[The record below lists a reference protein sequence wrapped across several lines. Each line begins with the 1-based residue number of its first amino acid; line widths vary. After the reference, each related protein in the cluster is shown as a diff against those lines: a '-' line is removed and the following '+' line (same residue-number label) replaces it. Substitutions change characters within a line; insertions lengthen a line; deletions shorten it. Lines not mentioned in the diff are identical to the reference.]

1 MYKSSL
7 KPSVI
12 SDNDRRYRRSGAAL
26 NGVVDLRP
34 WDSAIEDQGRLGS
47 CSALAMTSAYELMLN
62 QINSYVELSDLFIY
76 YNTRMPL
83 NEQAR
88 DTGASL
94 KNTVKSV
101 ETYGACA
108 ESFWPYSVDR
118 FDDPPSAEAYADGL
132 KRRLQEPLRIITLSD
147 MADCLNSGRP
157 FITGMAIFFSFMY
170 LNADHSV
177 VRMPLTDADAIY
189 DYHAMSIVGYDM
201 NTRWFIAKNSFGTDW
216 GDKGYCYIPFAYA
229 ESYMFENWTWNLLLA
244 SQRLGPVTEQVR
256 SRSL

>member
-1 MYKSSL
+1 MYKSNL
-7 KPSVI
+7 KPSEVHA
-12 SDNDRRYRRSGAAL
+12 SDCRYRRSGAPL

-76 YNTRMPL
+76 YNTRLPL
-83 NEQAR
+83 NEQTR

-94 KNTVKSV
+94 RDTVKSV

-108 ESFWPYSVDR
+108 ESLWPYSIDL
-118 FDDPPSAEAYADGL
+118 FDDVPSAEAYADGL
-132 KRRLQEPLRIITLSD
+132 TRRLQEPLRIVNVND
-147 MADCLNSGRP
+147 MVDCLNSGRP
-157 FITGMAIFFSFMY
+157 FITGMAIFFGFMY
-170 LNADHSV
+170 LDAKQSV
-177 VRMPLTDADAIY
+177 VQMPLTDVDAIY

-201 NTRWFIAKNSFGTDW
+201 NHRWFIAKNSFGADW

-229 ESYMFENWTWNLLLA
+229 ETYMFENWTWRLLL
-244 SQRLGPVTEQVR
+244 SSVI
-256 SRSL
+256 